1 MFEKR
6 QNDLP
11 IHYFACPSRSYV
23 VCSEQEGYSIM
34 SKHFGWRK
42 VLYETMLPTINP
54 FFEEFQVSF
63 LTQAQIYMGEHAKY
77 ASRILF
83 KKFEFALILFSRE

>member
-11 IHYFACPSRSYV
+11 MHYFACPSRSYV

-34 SKHFGWRK
+34 SKNFGWRK
-42 VLYETMLPTINP
+42 VLYETMQPTINP
-54 FFEEFQVSF
+54 FF
-63 LTQAQIYMGEHAKY
+63 
-77 ASRILF
+77 
-83 KKFEFALILFSRE
+83 